1 MKLGIGI
8 PLGTE
13 WIPALFWFSYENL
26 IKPEGYKLFTVA
38 GALTPFAREKIV
50 LRALEAECTHL
61 CFIDSDM
68 SFEPDA
74 LQRLIK
80 SGEQFIVKKDIIAG
94 LFFQRYDPYPP
105 ALSINDKQVI
115 PSKLTEVDWVG
126 MAFTLIDMNVFKKI
140 PRPWFELDFNPKH
153 IVSEDILFC
162 IKAKKLGFKI
172 WVDPEIHIGHLISVS
187 IRKNQDNM
195 LKIMRG

>member
-1 MKLGIGI
+1 MELAIGV
-8 PLGTE
+8 PLATE
-13 WIPALFWFSYENL
+13 SVPAAFFFSYVNL
-26 IKPEGYKLFTVA
+26 IKPDDCKLITVS

-50 LRALEAECTHL
+50 LKAFEEGCTHL

-68 SFEPDA
+68 SFSPDS
-74 LQRLIK
+74 LQNLMVI
-80 SGEQFIVKKDIIAG
+80 GDGKDIIAG

-115 PSKLTEVDWVG
+115 PDKLTEVDWVG
-126 MAFTLIDMNVFKKI
+126 MAFTLIDMEVFKKM

-153 IVSEDILFC
+153 IVGEDILFC
-162 IKAKKLGFKI
+162 IKAKKLGYKV
-172 WVDPEIHIGHLISVS
+172 WVTPDVHIGHLISVS
-187 IRKNQDNM
+187 IRKNKDNM